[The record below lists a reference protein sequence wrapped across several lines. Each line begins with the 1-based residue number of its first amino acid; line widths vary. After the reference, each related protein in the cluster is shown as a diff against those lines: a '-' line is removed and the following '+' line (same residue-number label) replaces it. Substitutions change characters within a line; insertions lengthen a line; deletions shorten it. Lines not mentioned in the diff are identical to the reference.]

1 MASVCKICAGP
12 IEPLDQHLH
21 CVACLG
27 LAHAEAALDESDCGL
42 CADLPVRV
50 LRARRDVVRG
60 LFGVGLTAAS
70 VPLVSP
76 PSPGGGS
83 AVLPCRRTQR
93 SPHSPI
99 SFPEDC
105 FRPPSNIEGFVAFGH
120 EEGDEAM
127 SISASEKDGWAGSE
141 PEQLGSSEPSG
152 LQEELMRVLSKAVQE
167 LELTWNP
174 PEEPVRSKLD
184 SWYFRSTRKADA
196 RTSVPFFPDVHE
208 QLVKTWSAPQSAR
221 VHSNTQAMFSHVDG
235 AEAHGYVRSPPVEE
249 TVAAHLCPAAAKSLG
264 PDISLPSKPCRTTAH
279 LANKA
284 YASDGEAASALHAMA
299 VLQVFQAKLLQ
310 TAEGGVL
317 TPEATKDLRA
327 ATDFALMATK
337 RAAQSV
343 GKAMGFMVVLQRHL
357 WLNLAD
363 LKDAD
368 RKVLLNAP
376 ISPSGLFGDAVETI
390 TERFAET
397 QKRAKA
403 MSHVMPRRAPQQQTA
418 RSRSSSAHGS
428 AQRRDFP
435 RPAQAGATATAP
447 RQEPD
452 VRRKVWGSGR
462 KRQGQRR
469 SPRRDSRPPPAAKPS
484 SWRSEGGRRAREQP
498 GAQAPKVQLP
508 KCVCVECP
516 FNKNAY
522 FLTKRAFS
530 SSLNKCGSPCPA
542 SVQCRSA
549 SNTGYSRAPN
559 DRAAKAA
566 ASVHKRVEGYSGNL
580 ALATQRDRAG
590 VYSSIQ
596 TQTTP
601 FQWRGAVSN
610 IASKC
615 PGSEARDWLS
625 ARERSSRASPSTR
638 AGERVL
644 QPLLRG
650 TQEGRGASPN
660 FGSQTH
666 QQSALRTSVQ
676 DGNAEA
682 DPGADSPRGLVCIR
696 GFEGRVLSH
705 SDSAASQ
712 TVSEVCFRE
721 HSVPILCSPVRAG
734 FGPAHIFKVCG
745 CSTFPPQSGRDAH
758 PELSGRLADFSSVPG
773 HATQPYRLAA
783 YSPGVPRAM
792 CEQAKEHSR
801 PESVH
806 SVFGSLHRLPRNESP
821 PLARARGGHFV
832 LPTPFQRRQ
841 LCSFERISET
851 TGTHGVSVGS
861 VSSGLITHATTAA
874 VAENSSP
881 LDGMDL
887 GTFEYRGHPRL
898 HRSSGSVAQPEFL
911 QPGSPPGVGNLTR
924 GGHNGRIDARLGSG
938 VRGDASFGAVV
949 RASDPVAHKPIGIGS
964 SLFSSEGVSST
975 TGTAACTDSHRQHV
989 CSRVHKSPGRR
1000 PFEGVVQAGS
1010 DVTAMGGFSPSIH
1023 QSNAHPRSF
1032 ESRGRHA
1039 FKEENSSRG
1048 MEVTPRVSSDD
1059 LEPLRGSR
1067 GGFIRYERECTLPV
1081 VLLSVPLPVGRGRAH
1096 SALADSQALCVS
1108 SDQDIAS
1115 GVMQDQGGASVRHTH
1130 SSELAEP
1137 ALVSGLD
1144 RAADSPPLADSGQE
1158 GHVISG
1164 GRLGVAPEPRT
1175 MEPSCVVASG
1185 LSGELDALQARVVG
1199 TLTEARAPSTR
1210 RLYALKWGVF
1220 VKWCHQAHIDPVV
1233 CTVLDV
1239 LSFLQYRLDSGS
1251 LPSTL
1256 KVYVAA
1262 IASFRSPQG
1271 GQSIGR
1277 DPMVVSFLKGAR
1289 RLHPPRP
1296 PSVPPWD
1303 LEVVLRALSQPPF
1316 EPLSSV
1322 GLKELSLKTA
1332 LLLALASAKRI
1343 GDLHA
1348 FSVDSDCIRFGPGDC
1363 SVTLRPRM
1371 GYVPK
1376 SLSTPFKIQ
1385 TVSLSALSSESAA
1398 SSEADAQTSVCPV
1411 RALRIYIDR
1420 SASFRQSNQL
1430 FVCYGGC
1437 ARGRAVSKQR
1447 LSHWI
1452 VDAITAAYTNQGL
1465 ECPLH
1470 IRGHSTRAMASSWA
1484 WSRGMSIQ
1492 DICVA
1497 AGWSSENTFARF
1509 YRLDV
1514 QSFASQ
1520 VLSVSGWCMFTTLF
1534 ALHTLTNTVVLPCA
1548 QCRFLYLCCFI

>member
-1 MASVCKICAGP
+1 M
-12 IEPLDQHLH
+12 
-21 CVACLG
+21 
-27 LAHAEAALDESDCGL
+27 
-42 CADLPVRV
+42 
-50 LRARRDVVRG
+50 
-60 LFGVGLTAAS
+60 
-70 VPLVSP
+70 
-76 PSPGGGS
+76 
-83 AVLPCRRTQR
+83 
-93 SPHSPI
+93 
-99 SFPEDC
+99 
-105 FRPPSNIEGFVAFGH
+105 
-120 EEGDEAM
+120 
-127 SISASEKDGWAGSE
+127 
-141 PEQLGSSEPSG
+141 
-152 LQEELMRVLSKAVQE
+152 
-167 LELTWNP
+167 
-174 PEEPVRSKLD
+174 
-184 SWYFRSTRKADA
+184 
-196 RTSVPFFPDVHE
+196 
-208 QLVKTWSAPQSAR
+208 
-221 VHSNTQAMFSHVDG
+221 
-235 AEAHGYVRSPPVEE
+235 
-249 TVAAHLCPAAAKSLG
+249 
-264 PDISLPSKPCRTTAH
+264 
-279 LANKA
+279 
-284 YASDGEAASALHAMA
+284 
-299 VLQVFQAKLLQ
+299 
-310 TAEGGVL
+310 
-317 TPEATKDLRA
+317 
-327 ATDFALMATK
+327 
-337 RAAQSV
+337 
-343 GKAMGFMVVLQRHL
+343 
-357 WLNLAD
+357 
-363 LKDAD
+363 
-368 RKVLLNAP
+368 
-376 ISPSGLFGDAVETI
+376 
-390 TERFAET
+390 
-397 QKRAKA
+397 
-403 MSHVMPRRAPQQQTA
+403 
-418 RSRSSSAHGS
+418 
-428 AQRRDFP
+428 
-435 RPAQAGATATAP
+435 
-447 RQEPD
+447 
-452 VRRKVWGSGR
+452 
-462 KRQGQRR
+462 
-469 SPRRDSRPPPAAKPS
+469 
-484 SWRSEGGRRAREQP
+484 
-498 GAQAPKVQLP
+498 
-508 KCVCVECP
+508 
-516 FNKNAY
+516 
-522 FLTKRAFS
+522 
-530 SSLNKCGSPCPA
+530 
-542 SVQCRSA
+542 QCRSA

-590 VYSSIQ
+590 IYSSIQ

-650 TQEGRGASPN
+650 TQEGWGASPN

-676 DGNAEA
+676 DGDAEA
-682 DPGADSPRGLVCIR
+682 DPGADSPRGLVCVR

-705 SDSAASQ
+705 SDSAA
-712 TVSEVCFRE
+712 
-721 HSVPILCSPVRAG
+721 I
-734 FGPAHIFKVCG
+734 
-745 CSTFPPQSGRDAH
+745 
-758 PELSGRLADFSSVPG
+758 
-773 HATQPYRLAA
+773 
-783 YSPGVPRAM
+783 
-792 CEQAKEHSR
+792 
-801 PESVH
+801 
-806 SVFGSLHRLPRNESP
+806 
-821 PLARARGGHFV
+821 
-832 LPTPFQRRQ
+832 
-841 LCSFERISET
+841 
-851 TGTHGVSVGS
+851 
-861 VSSGLITHATTAA
+861 
-874 VAENSSP
+874 
-881 LDGMDL
+881 
-887 GTFEYRGHPRL
+887 
-898 HRSSGSVAQPEFL
+898 
-911 QPGSPPGVGNLTR
+911 
-924 GGHNGRIDARLGSG
+924 
-938 VRGDASFGAVV
+938 
-949 RASDPVAHKPIGIGS
+949 
-964 SLFSSEGVSST
+964 
-975 TGTAACTDSHRQHV
+975 
-989 CSRVHKSPGRR
+989 
-1000 PFEGVVQAGS
+1000 
-1010 DVTAMGGFSPSIH
+1010 
-1023 QSNAHPRSF
+1023 
-1032 ESRGRHA
+1032 
-1039 FKEENSSRG
+1039 
-1048 MEVTPRVSSDD
+1048 
-1059 LEPLRGSR
+1059 
-1067 GGFIRYERECTLPV
+1067 
-1081 VLLSVPLPVGRGRAH
+1081 
-1096 SALADSQALCVS
+1096 
-1108 SDQDIAS
+1108 
-1115 GVMQDQGGASVRHTH
+1115 
-1130 SSELAEP
+1130 
-1137 ALVSGLD
+1137 VSGPD
-1144 RAADSPPLADSGQE
+1144 RAADSPPMADSGQE

-1520 VLSVSGWCMFTTLF
+1520 VLSVSG
-1534 ALHTLTNTVVLPCA
+1534 
-1548 QCRFLYLCCFI
+1548 

>member
-1 MASVCKICAGP
+1 MSGGRCGVLVGSAKVSGGVRDATLARHRLLNRLPDDRRKGGERESSPAPKRRKFGCSNVCVLDVHSIKMHTFSQKELSPPHSINAAPLAPPLSSAGPHPTQVIAAHPTTKPLKPLSQFISAWEVIPGISRWLLNVIERGYTLQFRRRPPRFNGVVQSLTSPRNAQALRQEIGCLLEKGAVERVPPHELESGFYSRYFVVPKRDGGLRPILDLRPINRALCERPFRMLTLKQILAQIRPGDWFASV
-12 IEPLDQHLH
+12 
-21 CVACLG
+21 
-27 LAHAEAALDESDCGL
+27 
-42 CADLPVRV
+42 
-50 LRARRDVVRG
+50 
-60 LFGVGLTAAS
+60 
-70 VPLVSP
+70 
-76 PSPGGGS
+76 
-83 AVLPCRRTQR
+83 
-93 SPHSPI
+93 
-99 SFPEDC
+99 
-105 FRPPSNIEGFVAFGH
+105 
-120 EEGDEAM
+120 
-127 SISASEKDGWAGSE
+127 
-141 PEQLGSSEPSG
+141 
-152 LQEELMRVLSKAVQE
+152 
-167 LELTWNP
+167 
-174 PEEPVRSKLD
+174 
-184 SWYFRSTRKADA
+184 
-196 RTSVPFFPDVHE
+196 
-208 QLVKTWSAPQSAR
+208 
-221 VHSNTQAMFSHVDG
+221 
-235 AEAHGYVRSPPVEE
+235 
-249 TVAAHLCPAAAKSLG
+249 
-264 PDISLPSKPCRTTAH
+264 
-279 LANKA
+279 
-284 YASDGEAASALHAMA
+284 
-299 VLQVFQAKLLQ
+299 
-310 TAEGGVL
+310 
-317 TPEATKDLRA
+317 
-327 ATDFALMATK
+327 
-337 RAAQSV
+337 
-343 GKAMGFMVVLQRHL
+343 
-357 WLNLAD
+357 D
-363 LKDAD
+363 LKDAYFHIQI
-368 RKVLLNAP
+368 AP
-376 ISPSGLFGDAVETI
+376 HHRRFL
-390 TERFAET
+390 RFAFEN
-397 QKRAKA
+397 
-403 MSHVMPRRAPQQQTA
+403 TA
-418 RSRSSSAHGS
+418 YQYS
-428 AQRRDFP
+428 
-435 RPAQAGATATAP
+435 
-447 RQEPD
+447 
-452 VRRKVWGSGR
+452 V
-462 KRQGQRR
+462 
-469 SPRRDSRPPPAAKPS
+469 
-484 SWRSEGGRRAREQP
+484 
-498 GAQAPKVQLP
+498 LP
-508 KCVCVECP
+508 
-516 FNKNAY
+516 F
-522 FLTKRAFS
+522 
-530 SSLNKCGSPCPA
+530 G
-542 SVQCRSA
+542 
-549 SNTGYSRAPN
+549 
-559 DRAAKAA
+559 
-566 ASVHKRVEGYSGNL
+566 L
-580 ALATQRDRAG
+580 ALAPRT
-590 VYSSIQ
+590 
-596 TQTTP
+596 
-601 FQWRGAVSN
+601 F
-610 IASKC
+610 SKC
-615 PGSEARDWLS
+615 VDAALSPLRASGMRILNYLDDWLIL
-625 ARERSSRASPSTR
+625 AQSRDT
-638 AGERVL
+638 L
-644 QPLLRG
+644 
-650 TQEGRGASPN
+650 
-660 FGSQTH
+660 
-666 QQSALRTSVQ
+666 
-676 DGNAEA
+676 
-682 DPGADSPRGLVCIR
+682 
-696 GFEGRVLSH
+696 LSH
-705 SDSAASQ
+705 IDSLLIHLESLGLCVNRRKSILAPSQ
-712 TVSEVCFRE
+712 SIMYLGVCMDSLEMRARLSREHVAVILSYLRHFRE
-721 HSVPILCSPVRAG
+721 G
-734 FGPAHIFKVCG
+734 
-745 CSTFPPQSGRDAH
+745 
-758 PELSGRLADFSSVPG
+758 SSV
-773 HATQPYRLAA
+773 HL
-783 YSPGVPRAM
+783 
-792 CEQAKEHSR
+792 KE
-801 PESVH
+801 
-806 SVFGSLHRLPRNESP
+806 
-821 PLARARGGHFV
+821 
-832 LPTPFQRRQ
+832 FQRLLGLMASASVCHLGLLHMRPLQ
-841 LCSFERISET
+841 LWLKT
-851 TGTHGVSVGS
+851 
-861 VSSGLITHATTAA
+861 
-874 VAENSSP
+874 
-881 LDGMDL
+881 
-887 GTFEYRGHPRL
+887 EYRGHPWL

-911 QPGSPPGVGNLTR
+911 QPGSPPGVGDLTR
-924 GGHNGRIDARLGSG
+924 GGHNRRIDARLGSG

-964 SLFSSEGVSST
+964 SLFSSEGVSNT

-989 CSRVHKSPGRR
+989 CSLVHKSPGRR
-1000 PFEGVVQAGS
+1000 PFKGFVQAGS

-1032 ESRGRHA
+1032 ESRGGHA

-1048 MEVTPRVSSDD
+1048 MEVTPRVGSDD

-1067 GGFIRYERECTLPV
+1067 SGFIRYERECTLLV
-1081 VLLSVPLPVGRGRAH
+1081 ILLSVPLPVGRGHAH

-1137 ALVSGLD
+1137 ALVSGPD

-1185 LSGELDALQARVVG
+1185 LSGELDALQARVID

-1262 IASFRSPQG
+1262 IAAFRSPQG

-1520 VLSVSGWCMFTTLF
+1520 VLSVSG
-1534 ALHTLTNTVVLPCA
+1534 
-1548 QCRFLYLCCFI
+1548 